1 MIKSE
6 FLLCVEGEIITR
18 LKSIN
23 VNEAAT
29 NTHFALPPNYCVTM
43 HRLIYP
49 HIEFICILK
58 TGV

>member
-6 FLLCVEGEIITR
+6 FLLCVEGKIITR

-29 NTHFALPPNYCVTM
+29 NTYFAFSSLCL
-43 HRLIYP
+43 LI
-49 HIEFICILK
+49 I
-58 TGV
+58 V